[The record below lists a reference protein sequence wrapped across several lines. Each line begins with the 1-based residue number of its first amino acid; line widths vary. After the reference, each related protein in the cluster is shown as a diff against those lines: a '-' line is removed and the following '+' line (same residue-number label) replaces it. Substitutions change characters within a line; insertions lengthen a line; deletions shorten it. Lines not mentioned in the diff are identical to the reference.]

1 MKTILA
7 IWNSSSK
14 GKSSTILEIAKRL
27 FHQFPNHNII
37 FCNKDVKNL
46 TIDFRLVIEINGKII
61 VLESQGDPGTK
72 LEARLMGI
80 VNKYNPD
87 LIFCTC
93 RTRGETVTAINN
105 TAKNHGFDKI
115 WTSTYDINHSH
126 HQVNEIK
133 AKHLIDLC
141 LNLSLI

>member
-14 GKSSTILEIAKRL
+14 GKSSTILEIAKHL
-27 FHQFPNHNII
+27 LIQFPNNSVIY
-37 FCNKDVKNL
+37 CDKNVNNL
-46 TIDFRLVIEINGKII
+46 TIDFRLVMKINGKII

-72 LEARLMGI
+72 LEKRLIEI
-80 VNKYNPD
+80 VNQYNPD

-105 TAKNHGFDKI
+105 TVKNHGFDKI
-115 WTSTYDINHSH
+115 WTSTYDMNHSH
-126 HQVNEIK
+126 QQVNELK
-133 AKHLIDLC
+133 ARHLIDLSV
-141 LNLSLI
+141 NLGLI